1 MQASRLEVRLD
12 PERRRKLAEIA
23 AARRA
28 SISELIREMIDQIYE
43 EICRADRLR
52 AAQELAQL
60 EVEDVPDQETL
71 DRQLDST
78 YASTDFP

>member
-23 AARRA
+23 TAQRA
-28 SISELIREMIDQIYE
+28 SVSQLIREMLDQIYE

-52 AAQELAQL
+52 GPGAGAA
-60 EVEDVPDQETL
+60 
-71 DRQLDST
+71 
-78 YASTDFP
+78 